1 MYNHFSEERLTKLI
15 EVATKIQT
23 KNIVIN
29 HIWYTIFHS
38 GSMSQMT
45 SPVSPEARDEKHGY
59 EKQFYSFFLYPVAK
73 EVRIDRVIFN
83 FINEFVKF

>member
-1 MYNHFSEERLTKLI
+1 
-15 EVATKIQT
+15 
-23 KNIVIN
+23 
-29 HIWYTIFHS
+29 
-38 GSMSQMT
+38 MSQMT
-45 SPVSPEARDEKHGY
+45 SPVGPEAADEKHGY